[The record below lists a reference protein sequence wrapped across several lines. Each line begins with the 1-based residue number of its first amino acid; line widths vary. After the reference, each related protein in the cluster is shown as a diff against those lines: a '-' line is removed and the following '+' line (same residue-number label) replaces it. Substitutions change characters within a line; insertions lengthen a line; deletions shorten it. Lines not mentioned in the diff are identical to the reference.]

1 MLKEVEN
8 YEDNTESMALEQTRN
23 AIQKLRDERE
33 RMWNEE
39 QEALDKINEKEQRRL
54 DIVKARIDLENA
66 KKNRNQLVFANGS
79 YYYDYDQEALR
90 NAEEKFSNAV
100 KADEDANREEAK
112 EADLKVYD
120 TIIDALDELGDDSV
134 SAIDTKTLSDALS
147 DYKDDGKISDD
158 NLAEMQKILGE
169 DSELLKG
176 MKDGTLSMDADQIRE
191 IVRGMVTSDISQS
204 VVSTEE
210 QEKINQAVSEV
221 ANNIYDNSITI
232 GNIVNNVTMPEGTTQ
247 QQVQT
252 LIDGFASELIDHLH
266 SLSTKI
272 N

>member
-1 MLKEVEN
+1 
-8 YEDNTESMALEQTRN
+8 
-23 AIQKLRDERE
+23 
-33 RMWNEE
+33 
-39 QEALDKINEKEQRRL
+39 
-54 DIVKARIDLENA
+54 
-66 KKNRNQLVFANGS
+66 
-79 YYYDYDQEALR
+79 
-90 NAEEKFSNAV
+90 
-100 KADEDANREEAK
+100 
-112 EADLKVYD
+112 
-120 TIIDALDELGDDSV
+120 
-134 SAIDTKTLSDALS
+134 
-147 DYKDDGKISDD
+147 
-158 NLAEMQKILGE
+158 MQKILGE
-169 DSELLKG
+169 DSELLKE